1 MTLEA
6 IQNRIKE
13 LNTGHFMYGSW
24 HNWFGECP
32 HCKTVQK
39 LKDIEKQLTRSNEM
53 SKGAVQK

>member
-1 MTLEA
+1 LEA

-53 SKGAVQK
+53 SKGAVQE